1 MSSQSTR
8 NVPVY
13 PCIRS
18 HIRQIC
24 CTTGVSVLRIAV
36 ISVVSMSACWALIR
50 SVEFQFS
57 PSIKGGM
64 EVFATICS
72 ITCRTGT
79 WLSRIGA
86 SPPMTLMSTS
96 PTATKSRTLPL
107 LVSCMARLHSCAS
120 TWPRSAALPP
130 PSRQV
135 TAKRTLPHR
144 SQLTPTVW

>member
-1 MSSQSTR
+1 M
-8 NVPVY
+8 
-13 PCIRS
+13 
-18 HIRQIC
+18 
-24 CTTGVSVLRIAV
+24 AV
-36 ISVVSMSACWALIR
+36 ISVVSISACCALIR
-50 SVEFQFS
+50 SVEFQLR
-57 PSIKGGM
+57 PSIKGGI

-86 SPPMTLMSTS
+86 SPPITLISTS

-107 LVSCMARLHSCAS
+107 LVSCMARLHSCARIC
-120 TWPRSAALPP
+120 PRSAALPP

-135 TAKRTLPHR
+135 TANRTLPHR